1 MRMMLRGGVGRL
13 VWGVRP
19 GRVGSRVSWQR
30 LCQTTTPAPAPEPA
44 KFSRALLG
52 GTLRYTGVSVG
63 LACGWL
69 MGGGHK
75 QDELLRWFAGL
86 GMNIAALASA
96 AKYNT
101 SVGWASGSTVYG
113 KHIRDVGGILLV
125 MAQAALGK
133 YVVGPYVVGPI
144 VGFSGA
150 ALLWTAVAAGI
161 VDRQHLK
168 KVREM
173 ADGVLEEAEPGA
185 GKGSEESFREF
196 EESNFEESFR
206 KFDKDGNGVIDR
218 KELRAMIHH
227 LYQQGGRTRKP
238 SDTEIAHFM
247 KMADIDG
254 DGKIDYEEFVLFMK
268 KLEAAGKRKSDAEEE
283 ELIKKY
289 FREFDKDGNGVI
301 DREEFRA
308 FMKQQGAEVTDK
320 QVAKFMKMADI
331 DGNGK
336 IDFEEFA
343 LFMKKLGAVGRG
355 KF

>member
-1 MRMMLRGGVGRL
+1 MMLRGGVGRL

-206 KFDKDGNGVIDR
+206 NFDKDGNGVIDR

>member
-1 MRMMLRGGVGRL
+1 MRIMLRGGVGRL
-13 VWGVRP
+13 AWGVRP

-30 LCQTTTPAPAPEPA
+30 LCQTTTTAPAPEPA

-52 GTLRYTGVSVG
+52 GTLSYTGVSVG
-63 LACGWL
+63 LGCGWL

-101 SVGWASGSTVYG
+101 SVGWATGSAVYG

-168 KVREM
+168 KLREM
-173 ADGVLEEAEPGA
+173 AEGLEEAEPGA

-227 LYQQGGRTRKP
+227 LYQLGGRTRKP

-254 DGKIDYEEFVLFMK
+254 DGKIDFEEFVLFMK

>member
-1 MRMMLRGGVGRL
+1 MRIMLRGGVGRL
-13 VWGVRP
+13 AWGVRP

-63 LACGWL
+63 LGCGWL
-69 MGGGHK
+69 MAGGNE

-86 GMNIAALASA
+86 GVNIAALASA

-101 SVGWASGSTVYG
+101 SVGWATGSAVYG

-144 VGFSGA
+144 VGISGA
-150 ALLWTAVAAGI
+150 ILLWTAVAAGI

-168 KVREM
+168 KLRE
-173 ADGVLEEAEPGA
+173 AVEGLEEAKSAA

-227 LYQQGGRTRKP
+227 LYQLGGRTRKP

-254 DGKIDYEEFVLFMK
+254 DGKIDYEEFALFIK
-268 KLEAAGKRKSDAEEE
+268 KLVAASKLASLMPEPQEQLLKRASN
-283 ELIKKY
+283 IIGPGQQVQY
-289 FREFDKDGNGVI
+289 TRSFDVSLVRPEPRCPNASL
-301 DREEFRA
+301 RLL
-308 FMKQQGAEVTDK
+308 TY
-320 QVAKFMKMADI
+320 
-331 DGNGK
+331 
-336 IDFEEFA
+336 
-343 LFMKKLGAVGRG
+343 
-355 KF
+355 

>member
-113 KHIRDVGGILLV
+113 KHIRDVGGVLLV

-227 LYQQGGRTRKP
+227 LYQLGGRTRKP
-238 SDTEIAHFM
+238 TDTEIAHFM

-254 DGKIDYEEFVLFMK
+254 DGKIDFEEFVLFMK
-268 KLEAAGKRKSDAEEE
+268 KLEA
-283 ELIKKY
+283 I
-289 FREFDKDGNGVI
+289 RE
-301 DREEFRA
+301 
-308 FMKQQGAEVTDK
+308 
-320 QVAKFMKMADI
+320 
-331 DGNGK
+331 
-336 IDFEEFA
+336 
-343 LFMKKLGAVGRG
+343 GRQRRPR
-355 KF
+355 

>member
-1 MRMMLRGGVGRL
+1 MLRGGVGRL
-13 VWGVRP
+13 AWGVRP

-52 GTLRYTGVSVG
+52 GTLRYTAVSLG
-63 LACGWL
+63 LGYGWL
-69 MGGGHK
+69 MAGGPPEIG
-75 QDELLRWFAGL
+75 GL
-86 GMNIAALASA
+86 VPNIAGLASA

-101 SVGWASGSTVYG
+101 SVGWATGSAVYG

-133 YVVGPYVVGPI
+133 YVVGYVVGI
-144 VGFSGA
+144 SVA

-168 KVREM
+168 KFRE
-173 ADGVLEEAEPGA
+173 AAEGFLEEAESGG

-196 EESNFEESFR
+196 EESNFEETFR

-227 LYQQGGRTRKP
+227 LYQLGGRTRKP
-238 SDTEIAHFM
+238 TDTEIAHFM

-254 DGKIDYEEFVLFMK
+254 DGKIDFEEFVLFMK
-268 KLEAAGKRKSDAEEE
+268 KLEA
-283 ELIKKY
+283 I
-289 FREFDKDGNGVI
+289 RE
-301 DREEFRA
+301 
-308 FMKQQGAEVTDK
+308 
-320 QVAKFMKMADI
+320 
-331 DGNGK
+331 
-336 IDFEEFA
+336 
-343 LFMKKLGAVGRG
+343 GRQRRPR
-355 KF
+355 

>member
-1 MRMMLRGGVGRL
+1 MLV
-13 VWGVRP
+13 
-19 GRVGSRVSWQR
+19 
-30 LCQTTTPAPAPEPA
+30 
-44 KFSRALLG
+44 
-52 GTLRYTGVSVG
+52 
-63 LACGWL
+63 
-69 MGGGHK
+69 
-75 QDELLRWFAGL
+75 
-86 GMNIAALASA
+86 
-96 AKYNT
+96 
-101 SVGWASGSTVYG
+101 
-113 KHIRDVGGILLV
+113 
-125 MAQAALGK
+125 
-133 YVVGPYVVGPI
+133 
-144 VGFSGA
+144 
-150 ALLWTAVAAGI
+150 TAVAAGI

-168 KVREM
+168 KLRE
-173 ADGVLEEAEPGA
+173 AAVGLEEAESGA

-283 ELIKKY
+283 ELFKESNFKEY
-289 FREFDKDGNGVI
+289 FRRFDKDGNGFI

-308 FMKQQGAEVTDK
+308 VMKQQGAEVTDK
-320 QVAKFMKMADI
+320 QVAEFMKMADI

-336 IDFEEFA
+336 IDYEEFA
-343 LFMKKLGAVGRG
+343 LFMKKLGGAVGKG

>member
-1 MRMMLRGGVGRL
+1 MLRGGVGRL
-13 VWGVRP
+13 AWGVRP

-52 GTLRYTGVSVG
+52 GTLLYTGVSVSLG
-63 LACGWL
+63 YGWL
-69 MGGGHK
+69 MAGGPP
-75 QDELLRWFAGL
+75 EVAGL
-86 GMNIAALASA
+86 VPSALGANIAGLASA
-96 AKYNT
+96 AFYNT
-101 SVGWASGSTVYG
+101 SVGWASGSAVYG

-133 YVVGPYVVGPI
+133 YVVGYVVGI
-144 VGFSGA
+144 SGA
-150 ALLWTAVAAGI
+150 ILLWTAVAAGI

-168 KVREM
+168 KLRE
-173 ADGVLEEAEPGA
+173 AAEGLEEAKSGA

-227 LYQQGGRTRKP
+227 LYQLGGRTRKP

-283 ELIKKY
+283 ELIKEY
-289 FREFDKDGNGVI
+289 FRGFDKDGNGVI

-308 FMKQQGAEVTDK
+308 VMKQQGAEVTDK
-320 QVAKFMKMADI
+320 ELTQLMKMADI

-336 IDFEEFA
+336 IDYEEFA
-343 LFMKKLGAVGRG
+343 LIMKKLGAAG
-355 KF
+355 KGKSDA

>member
-1 MRMMLRGGVGRL
+1 MLTSERACGLTKHPHPQSIMHSLYYRRRSGGSEGKASGSLLQRVRVLTPGVQLGRFRKGARYATCAVYGGERITRIMLRGGVGRL
-13 VWGVRP
+13 AWGVRP

-52 GTLRYTGVSVG
+52 GTLLYTGVSVSLG
-63 LACGWL
+63 YGWL
-69 MGGGHK
+69 MAGGPPEVG
-75 QDELLRWFAGL
+75 GL
-86 GMNIAALASA
+86 VPNIAGLASA

-101 SVGWASGSTVYG
+101 SVGWATGSAVYG

-133 YVVGPYVVGPI
+133 YVVVPI
-144 VGFSGA
+144 VCFSGF
-150 ALLWTAVAAGI
+150 ALLGTAVAAGI

-168 KVREM
+168 KLRE
-173 ADGVLEEAEPGA
+173 AAVGLEEAESGA

-206 KFDKDGNGVIDR
+206 KFDKDGSGVIDR

-227 LYQQGGRTRKP
+227 LYQLGGRTRKP

-254 DGKIDYEEFVLFMK
+254 DGKIDFEEFVLFMK
-268 KLEAAGKRKSDAEEE
+268 KLEA
-283 ELIKKY
+283 I
-289 FREFDKDGNGVI
+289 RE
-301 DREEFRA
+301 
-308 FMKQQGAEVTDK
+308 
-320 QVAKFMKMADI
+320 
-331 DGNGK
+331 
-336 IDFEEFA
+336 
-343 LFMKKLGAVGRG
+343 GRQRRPR
-355 KF
+355 

>member
-1 MRMMLRGGVGRL
+1 MNWNDHIRILLLERFHSVPTFLQSDNGNPCIGGFPFCMNPAWRMI
-13 VWGVRP
+13 P
-19 GRVGSRVSWQR
+19 RVSSAHRAMR
-30 LCQTTTPAPAPEPA
+30 L
-44 KFSRALLG
+44 
-52 GTLRYTGVSVG
+52 G

-101 SVGWASGSTVYG
+101 SVGWATGSAVYG

-168 KVREM
+168 KLREM
-173 ADGVLEEAEPGA
+173 AERLEEAKPGA

-196 EESNFEESFR
+196 EESNFEETFR

-218 KELRAMIHH
+218 KELRATIHYF
-227 LYQQGGRTRKP
+227 YQQGGSTRKP
-238 SDTEIAHFM
+238 TDTEIAHFM

-254 DGKIDYEEFVLFMK
+254 DGKIDFEEFVLFMK
-268 KLEAAGKRKSDAEEE
+268 KLEA
-283 ELIKKY
+283 I
-289 FREFDKDGNGVI
+289 RE
-301 DREEFRA
+301 
-308 FMKQQGAEVTDK
+308 
-320 QVAKFMKMADI
+320 
-331 DGNGK
+331 
-336 IDFEEFA
+336 
-343 LFMKKLGAVGRG
+343 GRQRRPR
-355 KF
+355 